1 MSWIS
6 RVAKL
11 FQQEKLEKRLS
22 EELEFHLAMREQLNA
37 EQGMPP
43 AEARRN
49 ALLRFGNPTLWRER
63 MSEIDLMLLPQ
74 TILQDL
80 RYGARTLCRNAGF
93 TTVAILALALGIGVN
108 TAVFTCYKAVVSRSL
123 DARDPGRM
131 VNLALVLHS
140 GDFDPGFSYPDYEA
154 YRDQL
159 HSFSGVIAQSTD
171 RLALSGTS
179 GVRRESRASA
189 RPLLGRLGLFPN
201 SFGAAKFANTFI
213 VSQNYFVV
221 LGIAP
226 LRGRTFDAMTA
237 SELNTSPSVLISE
250 NYWQKRFAGDASILG
265 KVVRLNGATFTI
277 IGVTP
282 HDFAGT
288 SMTAP
293 DFWLPLSLVPLVH
306 PEDNWL
312 RDRDNQC
319 CRLFAR
325 LAPGVSIGR
334 AQAEMTVLTDRLRVI
349 HDPRSELSKP
359 SLVQIW
365 PGSPFGRT
373 LDSGLKFAI
382 LLIMAAVGMILVVA
396 CANVAS
402 LQLARTASRQNELR
416 IRLSLGASRRRVIRQ
431 LLTESAMLALVA
443 GMVALLFTWALLKV
457 LVTMAAGAVPAEYG
471 SLVLHVTPDIGIFAY
486 VFAIS
491 LVAGILFGLA
501 PALESSR
508 SALAL
513 SLKANSEASPLRS
526 RRLRS
531 ALVAAQVAGSLMLMI
546 VGSLLIRS
554 AVHALK
560 MDTGYDSKQAVNID
574 FQFPQRPEY
583 TAVRKLALIRELRA
597 RIGALP
603 GVTAIT
609 TTRPPDG
616 GGMRTAG
623 VSVNGEQPSPQDAV
637 AFLYYTYVQANYFQT
652 LGIPLLFGRSFQTQE
667 GIPEPSVVV
676 SASAANRLWPN
687 QNPIGR
693 SMRMSTDG
701 QFHRKGEVL
710 PDGTSY
716 QVIGVAR
723 DIRGVQLDGSDS
735 QQIYLPLP
743 EDRLAD
749 YPLLIRIQSDPHLFM
764 NSIGPVI
771 SAVDSNLVASSSI
784 LDEMLRLTPP
794 FVVSGLA
801 AVFASSIGLLG
812 LALAS
817 MGIFGTVS
825 YIVVLRTREV
835 GIRMALGARKGD
847 VLELMLRESTRP
859 VAAGL
864 LIGASLAV
872 GASYLIRGILYGLST
887 VDAFS
892 FAVVPLLF
900 LGISLLAA
908 YLPSRRAMLVDPIEA
923 LRCE

>member
-6 RVAKL
+6 RVRAL
-11 FQQEKLEKRLS
+11 FEREKLAKRLD

-43 AEARRN
+43 AEARQN
-49 ALLRFGNPTLWRER
+49 ALLRFGNPALWRER
-63 MSEIDLMLLPQ
+63 MSEVDLMLLPQ

-80 RYGARTLCRNAGF
+80 RYGARTLSRNAGF
-93 TTVAILALALGIGVN
+93 TTAAILALALGIGVN
-108 TAVFTCYKAVVSRSL
+108 TAVFTCYKAIVSRSL

-159 HSFSGVIAQSTD
+159 HSFSGVIAHSMD
-171 RLALSGTS
+171 RLTLSGTS
-179 GVRRESRASA
+179 GVRIESGASV
-189 RPLLGRLGLFPN
+189 RPLLGRLGLLPT
-201 SFGAAKFANTFI
+201 SSSAAELANTFI
-213 VSQNYFVV
+213 VSKNYFSV

-226 LRGRTFDAMTA
+226 VRGRTFETMTG

-250 NYWQKRFAGDASILG
+250 NYWQKRFARDPSILG
-265 KVVRLNGATFTI
+265 KVVHLNGATFTI

-288 SMTAP
+288 STTAP
-293 DFWLPLSLVPLVH
+293 DFWLPLSLLPLVH

-325 LAPGVSIGR
+325 LAPGVSIGQ
-334 AQAEMTVLTDRLRVI
+334 AQAEMTVLTGRLRAR
-349 HDPRSELSKP
+349 HDARSELSKP
-359 SLVQIW
+359 SIVQIW

-373 LDSGLKFAI
+373 LDSGLKFGI
-382 LLIMAAVGMILVVA
+382 LLIMTAVGMILLVA

-402 LQLARTASRQNELR
+402 LQLARAASRQNELR
-416 IRLSLGASRRRVIRQ
+416 TRLSLGASRRRLIRQ
-431 LLTESAMLALVA
+431 LLTESALLSLVA
-443 GMVALLFTWALLKV
+443 GTIALLFTWALLKV
-457 LVTMAAGAVPAEYG
+457 LVTLAAGAVPAEYG
-471 SLVLHVTPDIGIFAY
+471 SLVLHINPDIGIFAY

-491 LVAGILFGLA
+491 LVAGVLFGLA

-508 SALAL
+508 SALAS
-513 SLKANSEASPLRS
+513 SLKANSESSPLRG
-526 RRLRS
+526 RRLRG
-531 ALVAAQVAGSLMLMI
+531 ALIAAQVAGSLVLMI

-554 AVHALK
+554 AVHTLK

-574 FQFPQRPEY
+574 IQFPQMSQY
-583 TAVRKLALIRELRA
+583 TPNRKLALIRELRA
-597 RIGALP
+597 RLGALP
-603 GVTAIT
+603 GVASIT
-609 TTRPPDG
+609 TARPPDG
-616 GGMRTAG
+616 GGMRTAA
-623 VSVNGEQPSPQDAV
+623 VAVNGEHPSPQNTMAL
-637 AFLYYTYVQANYFQT
+637 LYYTYVQANYFQT
-652 LGIPLLFGRSFQTQE
+652 LGIPMLFGRSFQTQE
-667 GIPEPSVVV
+667 GTPEPSVVV

-693 SMRMSTDG
+693 SILMSTDG
-701 QFHRKGEVL
+701 QFHGKGEVL

-716 QVIGVAR
+716 RVIGVAR

-735 QQIYLPLP
+735 QQVYLPVP

-764 NSIGPVI
+764 NTVGPVI
-771 SAVDSNLVASSSI
+771 STVDSNLLATSSI

-835 GIRMALGARKGD
+835 GIRLALGAKKRD
-847 VLELMLRESTRP
+847 ILELMLRESTPP

-864 LIGASLAV
+864 LIGASLAL

-887 VDAFS
+887 IDAFS
-892 FAVVPLLF
+892 FAGVPLLF
-900 LGISLLAA
+900 LGISLFAA
-908 YLPSRRAMLVDPIEA
+908 YLPSRRAMRVDPIEA
-923 LRCE
+923 LRYE

>member
-6 RVAKL
+6 RIRAL
-11 FQQEKLEKRLS
+11 FEREELEKRLS
-22 EELEFHLAMREQLNA
+22 QELEFHLAMREQLNA
-37 EQGMPP
+37 DQGMPP

-49 ALLRFGNPTLWRER
+49 ALLRFGNPALWRER
-63 MSEIDLMLLPQ
+63 TSEIDLMLLPQ

-80 RYGARTLCRNAGF
+80 RFGARTLCRHAGF
-93 TTVAILALALGIGVN
+93 TTAAILALALGIGVN
-108 TAVFTCYKAVVSRSL
+108 TTVFTCYRAVISRPL

-131 VNLALVLHS
+131 VDLALVLHS
-140 GDFDPGFSYPDYEA
+140 GDFDPGFSFPDYEA
-154 YRDQL
+154 YRDHL
-159 HSFSGVIAQSTD
+159 HSFSGVIAQSVD
-171 RLALSGTS
+171 RLTLSDTGGNRTES
-179 GVRRESRASA
+179 GAS
-189 RPLLGRLGLFPN
+189 PNSLLGRLGLLPT
-201 SFGAAKFANTFI
+201 SSSAAEFANTLI
-213 VSQNYFVV
+213 VSKNYFSV

-250 NYWQKRFAGDASILG
+250 NYWQKRFARDPSMLG
-265 KVVRLNGATFTI
+265 KAVRLNGATFRI
-277 IGVTP
+277 IGITP

-288 SMTAP
+288 SGTAP
-293 DFWLPLSLVPLVH
+293 DFWLPLSLLPLIH

-312 RDRDNQC
+312 GDRDNQC

-325 LAPGVSIGR
+325 LAPGVSIGQ
-334 AQAEMTVLTDRLRVI
+334 AQAEMTVLTDRLRAM

-359 SLVQIW
+359 SIVRIW
-365 PGSPFGRT
+365 PGSLFGRT

-402 LQLARTASRQNELR
+402 LQLARIASRQNELR
-416 IRLSLGASRRRVIRQ
+416 IRLSLGAGRRRVIRQ
-431 LLTESAMLALVA
+431 LLTESGLLALVA
-443 GMVALLFTWALLKV
+443 GIIALLFTWALLKV
-457 LVTMAAGAVPAEYG
+457 LVTIAAGAVPAEYG
-471 SLVLHVTPDIGIFAY
+471 SLVLHITPDIGIFAY

-491 LVAGILFGLA
+491 LCAGILFGLA

-508 SALAL
+508 SALAS
-513 SLKANSEASPLRS
+513 SLKANSETSPIRS
-526 RRLRS
+526 RRLGS
-531 ALVAAQVAGSLMLMI
+531 ALIAAQVAGSLVLMI

-554 AVHALK
+554 AIHTLK
-560 MDTGYDSKQAVNID
+560 LDTGYDSKQAVNLDI
-574 FQFPQRPEY
+574 QFPDRPQY
-583 TAVRKLALIRELRA
+583 TADRKLALIRELRA
-597 RIGALP
+597 RLIAVP

-609 TTRPPDG
+609 TARPPDG
-616 GGMRTAG
+616 GGMRTAA
-623 VSVNGEQPSPQDAV
+623 VSINGEQPSPQNTM

-652 LGIPLLFGRSFQTQE
+652 LGIPLLSGRSFQTQE
-667 GIPEPSVVV
+667 GTPEPSVLV

-687 QNPIGR
+687 QSAIGR
-693 SMRMSTDG
+693 SVRMSTDG
-701 QFHRKGEVL
+701 QFHSKGELL
-710 PDGTSY
+710 PDETSY
-716 QVIGVAR
+716 RVIGVAR

-743 EDRLAD
+743 ENRVAD
-749 YPLLIRIQSDPHLFM
+749 YPLIIRIQSDPQLFM
-764 NSIGPVI
+764 STIGPVI
-771 SAVDSNLVASSSI
+771 SSVDSNLVATSST

-825 YIVVLRTREV
+825 YTVVLRTREV
-835 GIRMALGARKGD
+835 GIRMALGAKKRD

-859 VAAGL
+859 VVAGL

-872 GASYLIRGILYGLST
+872 GVSYLIRRILYGLNT
-887 VDAFS
+887 IDVLS
-892 FAVVPLLF
+892 FAGVPLLF
-900 LGISLLAA
+900 LGISLFAA
-908 YLPSRRAMLVDPIEA
+908 YLPARRAMRVDPIDA
-923 LRCE
+923 LRYE

>member
-6 RVAKL
+6 RVRAL
-11 FQQEKLEKRLS
+11 FEREKFEKRLG
-22 EELEFHLAMREQLNA
+22 EELEFHLAMREQLNT

-63 MSEIDLMLLPQ
+63 VSEIDLMLLPQ

-93 TTVAILALALGIGVN
+93 TMVAILALALGIGVN

-140 GDFDPGFSYPDYEA
+140 GEFDPGFSFPDYEA
-154 YRDQL
+154 YRDHL
-159 HSFSGVIAQSTD
+159 HSFSGVIAQSVG
-171 RLALSGTS
+171 RLTLSDTS
-179 GVRRESRASA
+179 GVRAESGASA
-189 RPLLGRLGLFPN
+189 RPWLGRLGVLPT
-201 SFGAAKFANTFI
+201 SSSAAELANTFI
-213 VSQNYFVV
+213 VSNNYFSV

-226 LRGRTFDAMTA
+226 LRGRTFEAMTA
-237 SELNTSPSVLISE
+237 SELSTSPSVLISE
-250 NYWQKRFAGDASILG
+250 NYWQKRFARDPSILG
-265 KVVRLNGATFTI
+265 KVVRLNGAAFTI
-277 IGVTP
+277 IGITP

-293 DFWLPLSLVPLVH
+293 DFWLPVSLLPLAH

-325 LAPGVSIGR
+325 LAPGVSKGQ
-334 AQAEMTVLTDRLRVI
+334 AQAEMTVLTDRLRAM

-359 SLVQIW
+359 SIVQIW

-402 LQLARTASRQNELR
+402 LQLARAASRQNELR

-431 LLTESAMLALVA
+431 LLTESALLALVA
-443 GMVALLFTWALLKV
+443 GIIALLFTWALLKV
-457 LVTMAAGAVPAEYG
+457 LVTIAAGAVPAEYG
-471 SLVLHVTPDIGIFAY
+471 SLVLHITPDIGIFAY

-491 LVAGILFGLA
+491 LAAGILFGLA

-508 SALAL
+508 SALAS
-513 SLKANSEASPLRS
+513 SLKANSEVSPIRS
-526 RRLRS
+526 RRLRD
-531 ALVAAQVAGSLMLMI
+531 ALIAGQVAGSLVLMI

-554 AVHALK
+554 AVHTLE
-560 MDTGYDSKQAVNID
+560 MDTGYDSKQAVNLDI
-574 FQFPQRPEY
+574 QFPDRPQH
-583 TAVRKLALIRELRA
+583 TAERKLALIRELRTRLA
-597 RIGALP
+597 AFP
-603 GVTAIT
+603 GVSAIT
-609 TTRPPDG
+609 TARPPDG
-616 GGMRTAG
+616 GGMRTAA
-623 VSVNGEQPSPQDAV
+623 VSLNGEQPSPQNTT
-637 AFLYYTYVQANYFQT
+637 AFLYYTYIQANYFQT

-667 GIPEPSVVV
+667 GTPEPSVVL
-676 SASAANRLWPN
+676 SASAANLLWPS

-693 SMRMSTDG
+693 SIRMSTDG

-716 QVIGVAR
+716 RVIGVAR

-735 QQIYLPLP
+735 QQVYLPLP

-749 YPLLIRIQSDPHLFM
+749 YPLLIRIQSDPQLFM
-764 NSIGPVI
+764 STIGPVI
-771 SAVDSNLVASSSI
+771 SAVDSNLVATSST

-835 GIRMALGARKGD
+835 GIRMALGAKKRD
-847 VLELMLRESTRP
+847 VLELTLRESTRP

-872 GASYLIRGILYGLST
+872 GASYLIRGILYGLKT
-887 VDAFS
+887 VDTFS
-892 FAVVPLLF
+892 FAGVPLLF
-900 LGISLLAA
+900 LAISLFAA
-908 YLPSRRAMLVDPIEA
+908 YLPSRRAMRVDPIEA
-923 LRCE
+923 LRHE